1 MKKMFIKGALLS
13 LLFMISASVSAQID
27 LGSIM
32 NSASGSKSSNANMAS
47 ALTTIFSSNKQANS
61 ETIIGTWSYSEPAI
75 VFTSNNVLTQAASK
89 IAAQQIES
97 RLQAQLNNYG
107 VKKGA
112 MSIAFAKN
120 GSFTEKIKGKTLTG
134 TWKMNNSKLQLTYAG
149 VETILITTQI
159 NSGKLQMVTDA
170 TKLLT
175 LFKTVANA
183 SGNANAKTIVSLMS
197 SVKGLEAGVTLI
209 KK

>member
-1 MKKMFIKGALLS
+1 MKKMFIKGAVLS
-13 LLFMISASVSAQID
+13 LMLMASAVASAQVD
-27 LGSIM
+27 LGSLM
-32 NSASGSKSSNANMAS
+32 NSASKSSANMAS
-47 ALTTIFSSNKQANS
+47 SLTTIFSSNKQATQSN
-61 ETIIGTWSYSEPAI
+61 IIGTWVYSEPAI
-75 VFTSNNVLTQAASK
+75 IFTSNNMLTQAASK

-97 RLQAQLNNYG
+97 KLQAQLNNYG

-112 MSIAFAKN
+112 MSIVFVKN
-120 GSFTEKIKGKTLTG
+120 GTFTEKIQGKALSG
-134 TWKMNNSKLQLTYAG
+134 TWKISNSKLQLTYSG
-149 VETILITTQI
+149 VETVLVTTQI
-159 NSGKLQMVTDA
+159 NAGKLQMVTDA

-197 SVKGLEAGVTLI
+197 SVKGLEAGVTLV

>member
-1 MKKMFIKGALLS
+1 MKKMFIKGAVLS
-13 LLFMISASVSAQID
+13 LMLMVSAGVSAQID

-32 NSASGSKSSNANMAS
+32 NSTSSSNANMAS
-47 ALTTIFSSNKQANS
+47 SLTTIFSSNKQATS
-61 ETIIGTWSYSEPAI
+61 DKIIGTWIYSEPAI
-75 VFTSNNVLTQAASK
+75 VFTSNNMLTQAASK
-89 IAAQQIES
+89 IAAQQIE
-97 RLQAQLNNYG
+97 RKLQAQLNNYG
-107 VKKGA
+107 VKKGS

-134 TWKMNNSKLQLTYAG
+134 TWKVINSKLQLTYAG
-149 VETILITTQI
+149 LETIVITTQM

-197 SVKGLEAGVTLI
+197 SVKGMEAGVTLV